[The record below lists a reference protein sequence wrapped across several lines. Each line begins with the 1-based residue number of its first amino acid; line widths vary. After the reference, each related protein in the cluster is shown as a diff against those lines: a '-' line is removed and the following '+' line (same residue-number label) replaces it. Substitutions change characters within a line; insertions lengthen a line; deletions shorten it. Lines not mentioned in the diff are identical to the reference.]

1 MNILFR
7 GMRTFLPVLA
17 VLFLATVPAGAAPP
31 ATSPTSAAT
40 PIAIP
45 ASAIELAGHHAV
57 YDLRLGAARGGVVGA
72 TGRMTYNVIDACSA
86 WAVQQRLELAIANA
100 NGSVTRSVS
109 DYTTWESKDGRTLRF
124 RLHETTDGQTT
135 TDIAGE
141 AHLTRPGGP
150 GVAVYTRPKPARI
163 PLPAGTTFPMAQ
175 NRLIIAASEA
185 GKRII
190 SMPLFDGTGAN
201 GAENST
207 VALATWGTPSRTTWP
222 GLKGLKSGRVHI
234 GFFDRSPRTM
244 EPMMQIGMRYFSN
257 GVADGITM
265 DFGTFV
271 MHGRIV
277 QFALRPSHC

>member
-1 MNILFR
+1 
-7 GMRTFLPVLA
+7 MRNFFPA
-17 VLFLATVPAGAAPP
+17 LATLLLVTLPAAAAPP
-31 ATSPTSAAT
+31 AANPASPATHPAA
-40 PIAIP
+40 PVAVP

-57 YDLRLGAARGGVVGA
+57 YDLTLGTARDGVVGA
-72 TGRMTYNVIDACSA
+72 TGQMTYNVIDACSA

-100 NGSVTRSVS
+100 RGSVTRSVS

-124 RLHETTDGQTT
+124 RLHETTDGRTT
-135 TDIAGE
+135 TDIAGN

-163 PLPAGTTFPMAQ
+163 PLPSGTIFPMAQ
-175 NRLIIAASEA
+175 NRVIIAASEA

-190 SMPLFDGTGAN
+190 SMPLFDGTGTH

-207 VALATWGTPSRTTWP
+207 VALATWGTPSRTNWP
-222 GLKGLKSGRVHI
+222 GLKTLKSGRVHI
-234 GFFDRSPRTM
+234 GFFSRSPQTM

-265 DFGTFV
+265 DFGSFV
-271 MHGRIV
+271 MHGHIV
-277 QFALRPSHC
+277 QFALRPAHC